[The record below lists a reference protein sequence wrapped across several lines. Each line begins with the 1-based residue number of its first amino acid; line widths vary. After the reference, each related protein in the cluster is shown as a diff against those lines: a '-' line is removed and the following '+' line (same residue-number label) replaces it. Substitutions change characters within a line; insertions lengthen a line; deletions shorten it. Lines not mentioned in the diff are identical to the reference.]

1 MKNRLEVARTLLKD
15 DGVIFI
21 SIDNSPSEKNGE
33 KESPELGYLMV
44 LMDEIFGRKNYI
56 STLIWKK
63 KGNPSNTETSIGTIT
78 ESVLMYAKKF
88 SEIDINLQ
96 EYKRVYSFMENDG
109 TPYNLEFPVKT
120 NEGDYER
127 KTMMYGIETKEGV
140 FFPPNGKRWTI
151 GEDKA
156 INIVKQGKYII
167 EEGKFKIKKYPS
179 DYTKGDKKL
188 YNNLLLEQGSLKSA
202 KNELKLLGFNRE
214 EFDTP
219 KPEALIQ
226 RIIELATNEND
237 IVLDFHLGS
246 GTTAVVAH
254 KMGRQY
260 IGIEQMDYIESIAVE
275 RLKKLSKASRAVF
288 PKLLTGRVEA
298 LSFILNSKNTTKVL

>member
-1 MKNRLEVARTLLKD
+1 
-15 DGVIFI
+15 
-21 SIDNSPSEKNGE
+21 
-33 KESPELGYLMV
+33 
-44 LMDEIFGRKNYI
+44 
-56 STLIWKK
+56 
-63 KGNPSNTETSIGTIT
+63 
-78 ESVLMYAKKF
+78 
-88 SEIDINLQ
+88 
-96 EYKRVYSFMENDG
+96 MENDG